1 MNTVQPFVLGVS
13 YLPRCIRLI
22 VNADDYGRTAEVSR
36 GVRAAHLNGI
46 VTSTSCMMNMPS
58 VVEDIR
64 NAMQESPALGMGVHL
79 VLTSGQPLL
88 PARQVPSLVAP
99 DGMFFKAGEFLAR
112 LQEIDPRQAKAEWRV
127 QIERFIAATGHPPT
141 HLDSHHHASYFSEQL
156 FRGMLELAQE
166 YGSGIRQIFTQG
178 QAGSMAGLPVEIVD
192 SVNEYAAHLLREFR
206 PKKPDVFLASF
217 YDEMATR
224 DELRHL
230 ISELQP
236 GTTELMCHPGYADPI
251 LLAGSSYAR
260 QRESELAVLTDPAIR
275 QTIQA
280 QGIELISFAQL

>member
-1 MNTVQPFVLGVS
+1 MSVQ
-13 YLPRCIRLI
+13 LI
-22 VNADDYGRTAEVSR
+22 VNADDYGRTPEVSR

-64 NAMQESPALGMGVHL
+64 NAMQESPRLGMGVHL

-88 PARQVPSLVAP
+88 PARQVPSLIAP
-99 DGMFFKAGEFLAR
+99 DGMFYKAGEFLAR
-112 LQEIDPRQAKAEWRV
+112 LQDIDPLQVKAEWQA

-141 HLDSHHHASYFSEQL
+141 HLDSHHHSSYFTEQL
-156 FRGMLELAQE
+156 VRGMLELAQE
-166 YGSGIRQIFTQG
+166 YGSGIRQVFAQG
-178 QAGSMAGLPVEIVD
+178 GEDSMAGLPAEIVGPIKD
-192 SVNEYAAHLLREFR
+192 YAPRLLQEF
-206 PKKPDVFLASF
+206 KPRMPDIFLSSF

-224 DELRHL
+224 DELLRL
-230 ISELQP
+230 ISGLRP
-236 GTTELMCHPGYADPI
+236 GTAELMCHPGYADPI

-275 QTIQA
+275 QAILA
-280 QGIELISFAQL
+280 QGIELISFAQY